1 MELTGYFEVG
11 RPKCIFPVPDPL
23 KGFKSPNDFKIMIEP
38 KEKDFHFVDFYM
50 SKSYYFVKEKT
61 SKKFC
66 AQFGLVC
73 RLCRKVMTDRLRMAK
88 NGNPAGRPRRTF
100 PQIEGR

>member
-11 RPKCIFPVPDPL
+11 RPKCIFPVPDSL
-23 KGFKSPNDFKIMIEP
+23 KGLKSPIDFKIMIES
-38 KEKDFHFVDFYM
+38 KEKDFHFVVFYM

-66 AQFGLVC
+66 AQY
-73 RLCRKVMTDRLRMAK
+73 
-88 NGNPAGRPRRTF
+88 
-100 PQIEGR
+100 E